1 LIYLKRWRIFNEEIV
16 FIWLFGFF
24 NLFAGLCKDYKY
36 AGFETENVNYNIKPL
51 YIDSSFGSQELKT
64 IESVVAEWN
73 YVLNK
78 KIILKIE
85 PNAID
90 HTNTKALRY
99 LSKQIMQTH
108 EGIVIIGINHD
119 DPLVE
124 DNIEEYD
131 GTLAYVN
138 GLGERANLMVV
149 IRDRMGYK
157 DMRKILLHEFGHALG
172 AHHVNIPSLMY
183 PFYGKRQVG
192 CVDNITVMQI
202 ATINNLTFKDL
213 NYCNTP
219 EFK

>member
-1 LIYLKRWRIFNEEIV
+1 MKKLF
-16 FIWLFGFF
+16 LFGFLVSLTF
-24 NLFAGLCKDYKY
+24 LLGCVKDYKY